1 MFQKINFRFSIGG
14 EELEYVTQ
22 YKYLGVTFS
31 SSTKF
36 SGVEKHLSLKANM
49 ALFFL
54 KQSIFDKGLK
64 LSAVLSIFDILV
76 KPIALYGSEI
86 WTAYKPCYKG
96 KSLDDL
102 FDLSFKS
109 NSEFDKIHTR
119 FCKYVLGG
127 HSKACNFAI
136 FS

>member
-1 MFQKINFRFSIGG
+1 
-14 EELEYVTQ
+14 
-22 YKYLGVTFS
+22 
-31 SSTKF
+31 
-36 SGVEKHLSLKANM
+36 M
-49 ALFFL
+49 ALFSL

-64 LSAVLSIFDILV
+64 PSAVLSIFDILV

-86 WTAYKPCYKG
+86 WTACKPCYKG

-109 NSEFDKIHTR
+109 HSEFDKIHTR

-127 HSKACNFAI
+127 HSNFAI
-136 FS
+136 FSELGQFPLIITSITSCQFLDAHNPI